1 MKQSGTQNV
10 PVPANKLVSNT
21 ASLTVIKHVVNDNG
35 GTASAGNFT
44 MSVTGTNPSPASF
57 AGAESPG
64 AVVTLNAGEYSVS
77 ESGPPGYA
85 PSSSADCSGSIAAG
99 EHKTCTITNDDQAAH
114 LKLVKSVVNDNGG
127 TAQARDFTLSADG
140 PTPIS
145 GAGVAEGDVN
155 AGSYALSETS
165 VAGYTAGAWSCEGG
179 SLEGATVTVALG
191 ENATCTITNDDQ
203 AAHLKL
209 VKSVVNDNGGT
220 AQAGDFTL
228 SAAGPTPI
236 SGAGVA
242 EGDVNAGSYALSE
255 TSVAGYTAGAWSCE
269 GGSLE
274 GATSPWR
281 WVKTRRARSPT
292 TTRPP
297 I

>member
-1 MKQSGTQNV
+1 MPCPRRAWPATRRGRG
-10 PVPANKLVSNT
+10 PVRA
-21 ASLTVIKHVVNDNG
+21 
-35 GTASAGNFT
+35 
-44 MSVTGTNPSPASF
+44 
-57 AGAESPG
+57 
-64 AVVTLNAGEYSVS
+64 
-77 ESGPPGYA
+77 A
-85 PSSSADCSGSIAAG
+85 PSKA
-99 EHKTCTITNDDQAAH
+99 
-114 LKLVKSVVNDNGG
+114 
-127 TAQARDFTLSADG
+127 
-140 PTPIS
+140 PP
-145 GAGVAEGDVN
+145 
-155 AGSYALSETS
+155 
-165 VAGYTAGAWSCEGG
+165 
-179 SLEGATVTVALG
+179 SLWRWV
-191 ENATCTITNDDQ
+191 NATCTITNDDQ

-220 AQAGDFTL
+220 AQATDFTL

-292 TTRPP
+292 TTRRRLPRRP
-297 I
+297 LHPRLLHPRPLLLLRLLPLPQFSCRHRPLQCPWSRRRSSRLSSCQHPSSRSR